1 MWHTD
6 SNLITLIP
14 FLKTQIE
21 NKNILMSPD
30 SISSNR
36 GPIRKVQI
44 QQQANHSSTSIVMF
58 HQYFKI
64 PPSIHDLLWTRFV
77 PTKIKMEGRIRK
89 WDIYLMMM
97 MNYELIFVPCW
108 PALEYNETYWL
119 SIYVF
124 LFILWIHHHCYH
136 FIKKASPCL
145 IYMKMP

>member
-14 FLKTQIE
+14 FLKTRIE
-21 NKNILMSPD
+21 NKNTLMSPD

-44 QQQANHSSTSIVMF
+44 QLRANHSSTSIVMF
-58 HQYFKI
+58 HQYFKF

-89 WDIYLMMM
+89 LDIYLMI
-97 MNYELIFVPCW
+97 NYELIFLPCW
-108 PALEYNETYWL
+108 FALEYNKSYWL
-119 SIYVF
+119 SMYSYSHLSSQNI
-124 LFILWIHHHCYH
+124 IAKYH
-136 FIKKASPCL
+136 FIKEASPYL
-145 IYMKMP
+145 THTK